1 MKKLSI
7 LFLSAIILVAC
18 IPMQPN
24 VNPTPT
30 QDTANQLP
38 TPTAFQPTG
47 EPPTVTPVI
56 ETSPAPTDTLTASQT
71 SAPQSGQQFIA
82 YESNGHLLITD
93 VTGGALGGTTQY
105 TVTGESDQVTDIAWS
120 PSGEFVA
127 FTSVAK
133 GEPHIFYIFALGQ
146 SSPIDLGPGSSP
158 AWSPDSRSLAYIR
171 GPFPDDNIWITSI
184 ENPSPLQLTF
194 ETNTA
199 WGKPVFTPD
208 GGSLIVARAN
218 RNNMGASGNTSFIL
232 ESLALDG
239 SGTRTALP
247 GATPLEGVRLPYDM
261 RFSPDG
267 QKLTFST
274 SYHLSACA
282 APGAYYLSDPDGINR
297 QELISPSLKAAIDP
311 SKEYYHVGLS
321 YAWSPASDA
330 LVVLGNVVDC
340 NFNSPTVG
348 QSVAGPQMSILG
360 LDGSE
365 RLVIP
370 GLFYGLSMDRTGTFI
385 AASHFKDN
393 QDLNPIV
400 EIYSTQTGQLVL
412 TLGSGRN
419 PQFQP

>member
-7 LFLSAIILVAC
+7 LFLGVIILAGC
-18 IPMQPN
+18 IPTQPN

-47 EPPTVTPVI
+47 EPATATPVVETLPAPQETITVTS
-56 ETSPAPTDTLTASQT
+56 T
-71 SAPQSGQQFIA
+71 PQFSQQFIA
-82 YESNGHLLITD
+82 YESNGHLLITE
-93 VTGGALGGTTQY
+93 VTDGVQGGSTQY
-105 TVTGESDQVTDIAWS
+105 TVAGESDQVTDIAWS

-133 GEPHIFYIFALGQ
+133 GEPHLFYVFALGQ

-158 AWSPDSRSLAYIR
+158 TWSPDSKSLAYIR

-184 ENPSPLQLTF
+184 ESPSPLQLTF

-199 WGKPVFTPD
+199 WGKPVFAPD
-208 GGSLIVARAN
+208 GGSLIVARAD
-218 RNNMGASGNTSFIL
+218 RNNMGASGNTSFTL
-232 ESLALDG
+232 ESLVMVGGG
-239 SGTRTALP
+239 SLTPLP

-267 QKLTFST
+267 QKLAFST

-282 APGAYYLSDPDGINR
+282 APGAYYVSTTDGSNR
-297 QELISPSLKAAIDP
+297 QELISPSLKGAIDP

-321 YAWSPASDA
+321 YAWGPASDA

-340 NFNSPTVG
+340 NFNSPTIG
-348 QSVAGPQMSILG
+348 QSVAGPQISILG
-360 LDGSE
+360 LDGNE

-370 GLFYGLSMDRTGTFI
+370 GLFYGLSVDRTGTFI
-385 AASHFKDN
+385 AGAHFKDN
-393 QDLNPIV
+393 QDLNPMV

-412 TLGSGRN
+412 TLGPGRN